1 MLLKKIAVA
10 IERKQ
15 NSLFTYPKEKQE
27 AYIRK
32 LGTPIDEI
40 ERGYF
45 QYCCQMELYGWPLFA
60 FLNIAALPLSL
71 LYLVQFK
78 KNTSPGKG
86 SAQCIFFN
94 NGIPENIV
102 PPSLR
107 KAYPD
112 IQTIQS
118 DNRCL
123 DNADFQFLKE
133 IFKRYPFSWM
143 FWLKTIHKVSRYSAA
158 IKHFAPTAILC
169 CDEFSYTCSVMTKY
183 CRGKNIKLINVMHG
197 EKLYFMRDS
206 FVCYD
211 EYYVWNERYKNLLI
225 ELGAEPSQFKIEI
238 PDSLKIP
245 NNGDILKEYDY
256 TCYLG
261 GETGQVLAKIADCL
275 RVLKE
280 KGNKVALRPHPRYTN
295 LAEVDN
301 LLEGIEI
308 ENAREI
314 SIEQSLLRTKNAVSL
329 YSTVLNQ
336 AYHNGIGVV
345 IDDCSDPEKFQK
357 LEERKYCMLSAPHC
371 LLSEIIGESNEGTH

>member
-10 IERKQ
+10 IEKKQ
-15 NSLFTYPKEKQE
+15 DSLFTYPKEKQE
-27 AYIRK
+27 AYLKK
-32 LGTPIDEI
+32 LGKPADEI

-45 QYCCQMELYGWPLFA
+45 QYRCQMKLYGWPLFA
-60 FLNIAALPLSL
+60 LLNCMALLLSV
-71 LYLVQFK
+71 LYLVRFGRKNVAFEDK
-78 KNTSPGKG
+78 K
-86 SAQCIFFN
+86 QCLFFN

-112 IQTIQS
+112 IQTIQG
-118 DNRCL
+118 DNHCL

-158 IKHFAPTAILC
+158 IKQFVPTAILC

-211 EYYVWNERYKNLLI
+211 EYYVWNEHYKNLLI
-225 ELGAEPSQFKIEI
+225 ELGAEPTQFKIEI

-245 NNGDILKEYDY
+245 AGDDVHKSYDFIY
-256 TCYLG
+256 YLG
-261 GETGQVLAKIADCL
+261 GETGAVLAKIAGCL
-275 RVLKE
+275 ASLKE
-280 KGNKVALRPHPRYTN
+280 KGNRVSVRPHPRYTN
-295 LAEVDN
+295 LAEAQVLFTN
-301 LLEGIEI
+301 IELE
-308 ENAREI
+308 NVREI
-314 SIEQSLLRTKNAVSL
+314 TIEQSLLRTKNAVSL

-336 AYHNGIGVV
+336 AFHNGVGVV
-345 IDDCSDPEKFQK
+345 IDDVSNPQKFRK
-357 LEERKYCMLSAPHC
+357 LDERKYCMLKEEHT
-371 LLSEIIGESNEGTH
+371 LLSELVGVCYEKVD

>member
-32 LGTPIDEI
+32 LGRPADEI

-45 QYCCQMELYGWPLFA
+45 QYCCQMKLYGWPLFA
-60 FLNIAALPLSL
+60 LLNVAALPLSL
-71 LYLVQFK
+71 LYLVRFK
-78 KNTSPGKG
+78 KNTSSGKG

-118 DNRCL
+118 DNHYL

-158 IKHFAPTAILC
+158 IKQFTPSAILC
-169 CDEFSYTCSVMTKY
+169 CDEFSFTSSVMTKY
-183 CRGKNIKLINVMHG
+183 CREKGIKLINVMHG

-211 EYYVWNERYKNLLI
+211 EYYVWNQYYADLLI

-245 NNGDILKEYDY
+245 RNRDVQKEYDY
-256 TCYLG
+256 TYYLMA
-261 GETGQVLAKIADCL
+261 EDKQTLLKIVAS
-275 RVLKE
+275 LKKIQE
-280 KGNKVALRPHPRYTN
+280 KGKLVAVRPHPRYSDMETVK
-295 LAEVDN
+295 AVF
-301 LLEGIEI
+301 EGFAIEDTKTV
-308 ENAREI
+308 
-314 SIEQSLLRTKNAVSL
+314 SIEKSILRTKTAISL

-336 AYHNGIGVV
+336 AANNAVKIV
-345 IDDCSDPEKFQK
+345 IDDVSDAEKFSK
-357 LEERKYCMLSAPHC
+357 LEERKYCMLKEEHQ
-371 LLSEIIGESNEGTH
+371 LLSALVGDCNEKTY